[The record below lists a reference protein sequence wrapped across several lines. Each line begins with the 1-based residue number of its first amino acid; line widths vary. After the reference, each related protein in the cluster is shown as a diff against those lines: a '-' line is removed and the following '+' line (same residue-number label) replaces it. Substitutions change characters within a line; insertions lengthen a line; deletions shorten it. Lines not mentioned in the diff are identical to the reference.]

1 MFLFVQCVGTPL
13 DRERREHICSECLLQ
28 PEWEVPRYRCR
39 GYADQGT
46 SFAVLISF
54 PLSLSVFHFPA
65 SSLFLSVFLSLFYL
79 LSFPFLVGSGWL
91 CWASF
96 CSQGDYPSVTLDS
109 SSVIYV
115 GGDFHSFCPENL
127 NLIFIFLIRR
137 SGTLQRG
144 ASVAYSE
151 VTSGRST
158 RLNSLKMDD

>member
-1 MFLFVQCVGTPL
+1 MGTYMFGVFASARMG
-13 DRERREHICSECLLQ
+13 
-28 PEWEVPRYRCR
+28 
-39 GYADQGT
+39 GT
-46 SFAVLISF
+46 SLQVQRICRSGYVFCRLLFTIFSFLSLCFSLSCFF
-54 PLSLSVFHFPA
+54 PLPVC
-65 SSLFLSVFLSLFYL
+65 FLSLFYL
-79 LSFPFLVGSGWL
+79 LSFPFLGGSGWL

-115 GGDFHSFCPENL
+115 GGDFHSFCPEIL

-137 SGTLQRG
+137 SGTLQRN